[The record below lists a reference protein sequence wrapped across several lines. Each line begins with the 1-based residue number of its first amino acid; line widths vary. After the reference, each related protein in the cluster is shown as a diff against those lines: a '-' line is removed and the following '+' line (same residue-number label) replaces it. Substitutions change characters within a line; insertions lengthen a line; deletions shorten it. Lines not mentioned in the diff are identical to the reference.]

1 MCSLL
6 FSHHRHGDVKPRHLR
21 FRIPA
26 FAVLYFEIRYSI
38 FIILHSPKDSF
49 QRTLCGG
56 CSILPLTVRP
66 LHPFRY
72 LVFPAVFA
80 FYQLIGF
87 GVINELLGLR
97 VEPQLTVTDTV
108 GDIAKMN

>member
-6 FSHHRHGDVKPRHLR
+6 FSHRWHSDVKPRHLH

-26 FAVLYFEIRYSI
+26 FSVLYFEIRYSI
-38 FIILHSPKDSF
+38 FII
-49 QRTLCGG
+49 RY
-56 CSILPLTVRP
+56 SILPLTVRP

-72 LVFPAVFA
+72 LVLPAVFA
-80 FYQLIGF
+80 FYQLIGL
-87 GVINELLGLR
+87 GVVNELLGFG

-108 GDIAKMN
+108 GDIGQMN